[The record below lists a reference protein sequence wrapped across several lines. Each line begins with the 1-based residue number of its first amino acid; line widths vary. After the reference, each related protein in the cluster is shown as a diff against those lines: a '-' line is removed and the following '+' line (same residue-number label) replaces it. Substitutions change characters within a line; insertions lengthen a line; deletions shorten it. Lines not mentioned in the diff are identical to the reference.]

1 MKSRIELNQDKQH
14 AIDQEQKKEKQ
25 KKRVKIILKI
35 MLIIFIFIF
44 LLCLYVTKIGTT
56 SLLVNETMISASNLP
71 SSFHGLK
78 VIQFSD
84 VHYEN
89 KVLLEQ
95 TVAAINKRK
104 PDLVFFTGDLLK
116 DDNLSSSDRQDL
128 TEQLKKITTTI
139 GKYAVLG
146 ETDNEE
152 AISILIDC
160 GFTILNNNYELI
172 YKNSNQPLL
181 LIGLNTNDTINYE
194 QAFAYYQQPEHNE
207 DIYSIVLFHHPD
219 TIDEILEHHAIDLA
233 LAGHSHGGEV
243 NLFGLTSLAKKEG
256 ASKYDQA
263 FYTIEN
269 TEFYISS
276 GLGTSDYPY
285 RFCARPS
292 INFFRFMRTA

>member
-1 MKSRIELNQDKQH
+1 MPLIRNK
-14 AIDQEQKKEKQ
+14 KKEKQ

-160 GFTILNNNYELI
+160 GFTILNNNYE
-172 YKNSNQPLL
+172 K
-181 LIGLNTNDTINYE
+181 E
-194 QAFAYYQQPEHNE
+194 EVYY
-207 DIYSIVLFHHPD
+207 L
-219 TIDEILEHHAIDLA
+219 DLA
-233 LAGHSHGGEV
+233 EKYATIMNLSQVGEENLECVRDFVSLMGKEFLATFDSLWIHGDNERLEV
-243 NLFGLTSLAKKEG
+243 IADLK
-256 ASKYDQA
+256 
-263 FYTIEN
+263 
-269 TEFYISS
+269 S
-276 GLGTSDYPY
+276 GNRLV
-285 RFCARPS
+285 RRK
-292 INFFRFMRTA
+292 NE